1 MNTQYLLLE
10 MLMAINDWVHV
21 GFEHRFVL
29 FLSISHDDDVI
40 IIIIIT
46 IIIII
51 ITTQLGLNSSHL

>member
-51 ITTQLGLNSSHL
+51 IIDIII